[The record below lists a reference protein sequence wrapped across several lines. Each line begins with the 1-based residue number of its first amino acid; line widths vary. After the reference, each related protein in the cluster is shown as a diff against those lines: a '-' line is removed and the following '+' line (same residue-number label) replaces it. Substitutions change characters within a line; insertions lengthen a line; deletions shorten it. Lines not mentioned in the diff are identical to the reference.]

1 MKKIETIQDFK
12 QFLNTNRDKLL
23 EHTVRVEDLPLDDDW
38 IQDDDWD
45 EVYQQEVIHNG
56 KI

>member
-1 MKKIETIQDFK
+1 MKKIETVQDFK
-12 QFLNTNRDKLL
+12 KFLNTNRDKLL

-45 EVYQQEVIHNG
+45 EVYQQEVVHNG

>member
-38 IQDDDWD
+38 D